1 MKKCADASKE
11 IYIYDKYIKGKRKK
25 ENENDKKRKKRKNLN
40 KRIK

>member
-25 ENENDKKRKKRKNLN
+25 ENENDEKRKKKE
-40 KRIK
+40 KKEKI